1 MSEYLEII
9 VKIIPV
15 IVLFV
20 LGAVLRKIRFFK
32 EGSVADLKSLVVN
45 ISLPCLLF
53 LAFASAQLEI
63 SFLLII
69 AAVFAICLLMLFIG
83 KPVGKLV
90 GIKSPYFAYMMAGF
104 ETGMLGYAVY
114 TSVFGLQHIDKLAII
129 DLGQVLFVFFVLMT
143 ILMKM
148 KGEAGTSKD
157 VVKLFVTSPVIV
169 SIFAGIA
176 VSLLARTV
184 PVFGN
189 EVWGSVERLARMIG
203 SITTPVICIV
213 IGYELQFSGGG
224 IWKSVKTILIRTA
237 LLLVL
242 ALLVNRFL
250 IRGLL
255 NLGIMYEY
263 AVLTMFLLPPPFV
276 ISVFMD
282 SRDKENTHYVANTLS
297 LSTVVSLGVFIIVM
311 LVMQSL

>member
-1 MSEYLEII
+1 MSAYLEII

-15 IVLFV
+15 IVLFM
-20 LGAVLRKIRFFK
+20 LGALLRKIRFFK
-32 EGSVADLKSLVVN
+32 EGSIADLKSLVVN

-53 LAFASAQLEI
+53 LAFASAKLQL
-63 SFLLII
+63 SYLLII
-69 AAVFAICLLMLFIG
+69 GAVFGICLFMLAIG
-83 KPVGKLV
+83 KPLGRLAGVQ
-90 GIKSPYFAYMMAGF
+90 SPYFAFLLAGF
-104 ETGMLGYAVY
+104 ETGMLGYAIY
-114 TSVFGLQHIDKLAII
+114 TSVFGIEHISKLALI

-143 ILMKM
+143 ILLKM
-148 KGEAGTSKD
+148 KGEAGSPKE
-157 VVKLFVTSPVIV
+157 VAKLFISSPVII
-169 SIFAGIA
+169 SIFTGIA
-176 VSLLARTV
+176 VGLIARAV
-184 PVFGN
+184 PIFGN
-189 EVWGSVERLARMIG
+189 EVWGTVEGLARMIG

-237 LLLVL
+237 FLLVL

-282 SRDKENTHYVANTLS
+282 SGDTKNTHYVATTLS

-311 LVMQSL
+311 MVMQSL

>member
-1 MSEYLEII
+1 MSAYLEII

-15 IVLFV
+15 IVLFM
-20 LGAVLRKIRFFK
+20 LGALLRKIRFFK
-32 EGSVADLKSLVVN
+32 EGSIADLKSLVVN

-53 LAFASAQLEI
+53 LAFASAKLQL
-63 SFLLII
+63 SYLLII
-69 AAVFAICLLMLFIG
+69 GAVFGICLFMLAIG
-83 KPVGKLV
+83 KPLGRLAGVQ
-90 GIKSPYFAYMMAGF
+90 SPYFAFLLAGF
-104 ETGMLGYAVY
+104 ETGMLGYAIY
-114 TSVFGLQHIDKLAII
+114 TSVFGIEHISKLALI

-143 ILMKM
+143 ILLKM
-148 KGEAGTSKD
+148 KGEAGSPKE
-157 VVKLFVTSPVIV
+157 VAKLFISSPVII
-169 SIFAGIA
+169 SIFTGIA
-176 VSLLARTV
+176 VGLIARAV
-184 PVFGN
+184 PIFGN
-189 EVWGSVERLARMIG
+189 EVWGTVEGLARMIG

-237 LLLVL
+237 FLLVL

-255 NLGIMYEY
+255 NLDIMYEY

-282 SRDKENTHYVANTLS
+282 SGDTKNTHYVAATLS

-311 LVMQSL
+311 MVMQSL